1 MPMKCPVNAHV
12 AVVDG
17 ETFLL
22 YRNEGALFEPSLRAV
37 DTPELEAT
45 NFSAAVRKQDD
56 IGQRMGRTD
65 LNELAHGA
73 AIAEWLNAR
82 AIAGD
87 LHDIIII
94 ADPKTLGEMRRHYHS
109 ELEKRIVG
117 EIDKTLTGQS
127 VEQIERSIKAAD

>member
-1 MPMKCPVNAHV
+1 MKCPQDAHI

-17 ETFLL
+17 ENFRLF
-22 YRNEGALFEPSLRAV
+22 RNTGAAFEPKLRTEDSPALDV
-37 DTPELEAT
+37 T

-56 IGQRMGRTD
+56 VGQKLGRTD

-73 AIAEWLNAR
+73 AVAEWLNER

-87 LHDIIII
+87 LHDVIII

-109 ELEKRIVG
+109 ELEKRIAG
-117 EIDKTLTGQS
+117 EIDKTLTGKP
-127 VEQIERSIKAAD
+127 VDQIERTIAAA